1 MDTTSI
7 IAQVQEKRAS
17 SIPEEWRLSKDKI
30 DPEARPI
37 DVVKQAGILTQEEL
51 ELTEQNATEIL
62 KKIHS
67 GDLTSQ
73 TVTEAFLK
81 RAALAHQVANCLT
94 EFFPDEARA
103 TAKSL
108 DGIFQTSGKPVG
120 PLHGLPIAIKVST
133 MLVKLPFSVD

>member
-1 MDTTSI
+1 MDTASI
-7 IAQVQEKRAS
+7 IAQLQEKRAS
-17 SIPEEWRLSKDKI
+17 SIPQEWRLSKEKI

-37 DVVKQAGILTQEEL
+37 DVVKKAGILTREEL

-67 GDLTSQ
+67 GELTSQ
-73 TVTEAFLK
+73 AVTEAFLK
-81 RAALAHQVANCLT
+81 RAALAHQVSNCLT

-103 TAKSL
+103 TAKTL
-108 DGIFQTSGKPVG
+108 DGIFHKSGKPVG

-133 MLVKLPFSVD
+133 MLVNLHFCLD